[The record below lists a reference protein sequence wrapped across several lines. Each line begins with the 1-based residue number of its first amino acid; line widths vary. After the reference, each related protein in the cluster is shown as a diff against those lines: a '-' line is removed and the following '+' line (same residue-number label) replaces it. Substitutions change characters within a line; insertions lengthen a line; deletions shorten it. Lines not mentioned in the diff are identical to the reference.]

1 MSVNRKKT
9 TALNRG
15 SWVVAGTEVL
25 ITMGIG
31 SVSISGLA
39 EKLNITRG
47 SFYHH
52 FSGREDLLIAM
63 LQYWE
68 ESLTVNIRVKVE
80 TLRLP
85 PRETLKQLVRII
97 RKYKAAEYDAAFRAW
112 GSHDSLCREVL
123 ERVDS
128 FRLEYIKS
136 QFEEAGFS
144 GLDALNRAQ
153 ILLFT
158 EMSEAVFF
166 AKMDSGLKKRLL
178 NERLELLLQ
187 PNHLKIAKNGVR
199 Q

>member
-9 TALNRG
+9 SVLNRE
-15 SWVVAGTEVL
+15 SWVTAAIEVL
-25 ITMGIG
+25 VESGIG
-31 SVSISGLA
+31 AISISRLA

-52 FSGREDLLIAM
+52 FGGREDLLIAV

-68 ESLTVNIRVKVE
+68 ESLTINIRVKVE
-80 TLRLP
+80 ALRLP

-158 EMSEAVFF
+158 EMSEPTFF
-166 AKMDSGLKKRLL
+166 AIMDSGLKKQLL
-178 NERLELLLQ
+178 DERLKLLLQ
-187 PNHLKIAKNGVR
+187 PNHLKTTNNGVG